1 MLTGGFGAQWY
12 QGQPMQLTKMFW
24 VRDGA
29 TDLGRRL
36 SAYRDRPNLLAVGNF
51 DRGWLV
57 AFLWTQ
63 GTRAEGSKMMSR
75 LGMFL
80 YRCSVAIAFM
90 CGIAAL
96 TILAALVTNKLS
108 DSEAWIAVVFF
119 AVVGG
124 FSWMVGR
131 AARAPDDVLSD

>member
-1 MLTGGFGAQWY
+1 M
-12 QGQPMQLTKMFW
+12 M
-24 VRDGA
+24 
-29 TDLGRRL
+29 
-36 SAYRDRPNLLAVGNF
+36 
-51 DRGWLV
+51 
-57 AFLWTQ
+57 AFL
-63 GTRAEGSKMMSR
+63 RMV
-75 LGMFL
+75 L
-80 YRCSVAIAFM
+80 YRSGMTIAFI

-96 TILAALVTNKLS
+96 TILAALITNRLS

>member
-1 MLTGGFGAQWY
+1 
-12 QGQPMQLTKMFW
+12 MQLTKMFW

-29 TDLGRRL
+29 TDGRRL
-36 SAYRDRPNLLAVGNF
+36 SAYRDRPNLLAVGNL

-75 LGMFL
+75 LGMVL
-80 YRCSVAIAFM
+80 YRCSVAIAVM

-119 AVVGG
+119 AMVGG

-131 AARAPDDVLSD
+131 AAMAPDDVLSD

>member
-1 MLTGGFGAQWY
+1 MIA
-12 QGQPMQLTKMFW
+12 
-24 VRDGA
+24 
-29 TDLGRRL
+29 RL
-36 SAYRDRPNLLAVGNF
+36 RMV
-51 DRGWLV
+51 
-57 AFLWTQ
+57 
-63 GTRAEGSKMMSR
+63 
-75 LGMFL
+75 L
-80 YRCSVAIAFM
+80 YRCGMAISFM

-131 AARAPDDVLSD
+131 AAMAPDDVLSD

>member
-1 MLTGGFGAQWY
+1 
-12 QGQPMQLTKMFW
+12 MQLTKMFW
-24 VRDGA
+24 VGDGA

-36 SAYRDRPNLLAVGNF
+36 SAYRDRPNLLAVGNLN
-51 DRGWLV
+51 RGWLV

-63 GTRAEGSKMMSR
+63 GARTEGKRQMIAFLRMV
-75 LGMFL
+75 L
-80 YRCSVAIAFM
+80 YRCSVAIAVM

-96 TILAALVTNKLS
+96 TILAALITNRLS

-119 AVVGG
+119 ATAGG